1 MVNKDFTLLNE
12 IYNQRIYREDVGM
25 GPENIGNAKP
35 SPINTMKV
43 KLPAPTCNKPGCD
56 EDDELIVT
64 NTDHE
69 DHESNAYMVKQELF
83 RIAKMAYMLHDI
95 ICDRE
100 ELEPWFA
107 DKVSRAY
114 EGLNSVF
121 AYKDYEQFRDEV
133 EQGMQVE
140 EGTERDLF
148 DSINRGGDSIIN
160 QIKRA
165 VRMESKETIEKVL
178 LECVKALEDKRK

>member
-12 IYNQRIYREDVGM
+12 IYNQRIFKEDVGM
-25 GPENIGNAKP
+25 GPENIGNTAP
-35 SPINTMKV
+35 SAVNTTKV
-43 KLPAPTCNKPGCD
+43 KLPAPTCDKPGCN

-64 NTDHE
+64 DS
-69 DHESNAYMVKQELF
+69 DRESNAYMVKQELF

-148 DSINRGGDSIIN
+148 DSINRGGDSIIG

-165 VRMESKETIEKVL
+165 VRNESIQNVEKILIECISVL
-178 LECVKALEDKRK
+178 ENKKK

>member
-12 IYNQRIYREDVGM
+12 IYNQRIYKEDVGM
-25 GPENIGNAKP
+25 GPNNISNTEP
-35 SPINTMKV
+35 SPINTTKVTLPVKSCMK
-43 KLPAPTCNKPGCD
+43 CD

-64 NTDHE
+64 

-121 AYKDYEQFRDEV
+121 SYKDYEQFRDEV

-165 VRMESKETIEKVL
+165 VRNESSETIEKVL
-178 LECVKALEDKRK
+178 VECISILEKRKK

>member
-12 IYNQRIYREDVGM
+12 IYNQRIFKEDVGM
-25 GPENIGNAKP
+25 GPENIGNTSP
-35 SPINTMKV
+35 SPINTAKI

-64 NTDHE
+64 NSDHE
-69 DHESNAYMVKQELF
+69 DYESNAYMVKQELF
-83 RIAKMAYMLHDI
+83 RIAKMAYMLHGI

-140 EGTERDLF
+140 EGTERDLL
-148 DSINRGGDSIIN
+148 DSINRGGDTIIS
-160 QIKRA
+160 QIKKTIHS
-165 VRMESKETIEKVL
+165 ESKENIEKILVECINVL
-178 LECVKALEDKRK
+178 ENRK